1 MFGASIGRAA
11 QRIIDAMV
19 RWLAHGHFNP
29 NILTVV
35 GVAINVGSG
44 LLFGFGRFFWAGI
57 VLIIANLFDMLDG
70 QVARLSGRVTRFG
83 GFLDSSLD
91 RLSDMVV
98 FVGLM
103 VFYAR
108 ATEYHSTLNVFL
120 AGAGLMVSVWVR
132 YASARAESLIPKC
145 DVGFLRRPERVVL
158 FIIGALST
166 VPGSNNY
173 FAYRMPAVLWV
184 LAVGSYWTFAHRMYH
199 TWTEVN
205 RSEAKHVVAE
215 SGASAGEQSEV
226 RSKPTLA
233 NKPASLGFWSIV
245 TAGEVAAWRVKWEVL
260 FASILALWIGGR
272 IVRSISQNPSRFI
285 GLRPAR
291 IGFASVVT
299 VAVLV
304 GVLIGITVPERF

>member
-11 QRIIDAMV
+11 QRIIDAIV
-19 RWLAHGHFNP
+19 RWLAIGHINP
-29 NILTVV
+29 NVLTVI
-35 GVAINVGSG
+35 GVALNVGCG
-44 LLFGFGRFFWAGI
+44 LLFGMGWFFYAGI
-57 VLIIANLFDMLDG
+57 ALIVANLFDMLDG

-108 ATEYHSTLNVFL
+108 DLPSHSTLNVFL
-120 AGAGLMVSVWVR
+120 AGAGLMGSVMVS

-166 VPGSNNY
+166 HPGSTNF
-173 FAYRMPAVLWV
+173 FANRMPAVLWV

-199 TWTEVN
+199 TWRELTKA
-205 RSEAKHVVAE
+205 EAKTANVDTEASYAQTSDRRAE
-215 SGASAGEQSEV
+215 P
-226 RSKPTLA
+226 RLLTKP
-233 NKPASLGFWSIV
+233 
-245 TAGEVAAWRVKWEVL
+245 
-260 FASILALWIGGR
+260 
-272 IVRSISQNPSRFI
+272 IVRNRVDGPW
-285 GLRPAR
+285 
-291 IGFASVVT
+291 
-299 VAVLV
+299 
-304 GVLIGITVPERF
+304 

>member
-11 QRIIDAMV
+11 QRIIDAIV
-19 RWLAHGHFNP
+19 RWLALGHINP
-29 NILTVV
+29 NILTVI
-35 GVAINVGSG
+35 GVSLNVGCG
-44 LLFGFGRFFWAGI
+44 LLFGMGWFFAAGI
-57 VLIIANLFDMLDG
+57 ALIVANLFDMLDG

-108 ATEYHSTLNVFL
+108 DTEFHSTLNVFL
-120 AGAGLMVSVWVR
+120 AGAGLMGSVMVS

-166 VPGSNNY
+166 HPGSLSS
-173 FAYRMPAVLWV
+173 FANRMPAVLWV

-199 TWTEVN
+199 TWRELTKA
-205 RSEAKHVVAE
+205 EAKPANVDAE
-215 SGASAGEQSEV
+215 ASY
-226 RSKPTLA
+226 SKAEERRAEPRLVT
-233 NKPASLGFWSIV
+233 KPS
-245 TAGEVAAWRVKWEVL
+245 
-260 FASILALWIGGR
+260 
-272 IVRSISQNPSRFI
+272 
-285 GLRPAR
+285 
-291 IGFASVVT
+291 
-299 VAVLV
+299 
-304 GVLIGITVPERF
+304 

>member
-11 QRIIDAMV
+11 QRIIDAIV
-19 RWLAHGHFNP
+19 RWLAHGHINP
-29 NILTVV
+29 NILTVI
-35 GVAINVGSG
+35 GVALNVGCG
-44 LLFGFGRFFWAGI
+44 LLFGMGSFFAAGI
-57 VLIIANLFDMLDG
+57 TLIVANLFDMLDG

-108 ATEYHSTLNVFL
+108 DTPFHSTLNVFL
-120 AGAGLMVSVWVR
+120 AGAGLMGSVMVS

-166 VPGSNNY
+166 HPGSTNF
-173 FAYRMPAVLWV
+173 FANRMPAVLWV

-199 TWTEVN
+199 TWRELTK
-205 RSEAKHVVAE
+205 SEAQTENVETEASYAQPSGSKEHPKQAE
-215 SGASAGEQSEV
+215 
-226 RSKPTLA
+226 
-233 NKPASLGFWSIV
+233 
-245 TAGEVAAWRVKWEVL
+245 
-260 FASILALWIGGR
+260 
-272 IVRSISQNPSRFI
+272 
-285 GLRPAR
+285 
-291 IGFASVVT
+291 
-299 VAVLV
+299 
-304 GVLIGITVPERF
+304 VPI

>member
-11 QRIIDAMV
+11 QRIIDAIV
-19 RWLAHGHFNP
+19 RWLAIGHINP
-29 NILTVV
+29 NILTVI
-35 GVAINVGSG
+35 GVALNVGCG
-44 LLFGFGRFFWAGI
+44 LLFGLGWFFAAGI
-57 VLIIANLFDMLDG
+57 ALVVANLFDMLDG

-108 ATEYHSTLNVFL
+108 DTEAHSTLNVFL
-120 AGAGLMVSVWVR
+120 AGAGLMGSVMVS

-166 VPGSNNY
+166 HPKSTNY
-173 FAYRMPAVLWV
+173 FANRMPAVLWV

-199 TWTEVN
+199 TWRELTKADEKTANVEDKASYPQSSGSKERPKRAEV
-205 RSEAKHVVAE
+205 
-215 SGASAGEQSEV
+215 
-226 RSKPTLA
+226 P
-233 NKPASLGFWSIV
+233 I
-245 TAGEVAAWRVKWEVL
+245 
-260 FASILALWIGGR
+260 
-272 IVRSISQNPSRFI
+272 
-285 GLRPAR
+285 
-291 IGFASVVT
+291 
-299 VAVLV
+299 
-304 GVLIGITVPERF
+304 

>member
-19 RWLAHGHFNP
+19 RWLALGHINP
-29 NILTVV
+29 NILTVI
-35 GVAINVGSG
+35 GVALNVGCG
-44 LLFGFGRFFWAGI
+44 LLFGYGSFFSAGI
-57 VLIIANLFDMLDG
+57 ALIIANLFDMLDG

-108 ATEYHSTLNVFL
+108 DTEFHSTLNVFL
-120 AGAGLMVSVWVR
+120 AGAGLMGSVMVS

-166 VPGSNNY
+166 HPGSSNF
-173 FAYRMPAVLWV
+173 FANRMPAVLWV
-184 LAVGSYWTFAHRMYH
+184 LAIGSYWTFAHRMYH
-199 TWTEVN
+199 TWRELN
-205 RSEAKHVVAE
+205 IQAKKE
-215 SGASAGEQSEV
+215 NSGEQSSYSQAGGQGERRTEQRLV
-226 RSKPTLA
+226 HKPGS
-233 NKPASLGFWSIV
+233 SLSI
-245 TAGEVAAWRVKWEVL
+245 
-260 FASILALWIGGR
+260 
-272 IVRSISQNPSRFI
+272 
-285 GLRPAR
+285 
-291 IGFASVVT
+291 
-299 VAVLV
+299 
-304 GVLIGITVPERF
+304 

>member
-11 QRIIDAMV
+11 QRIIDAIV
-19 RWLAHGHFNP
+19 RWLAIGHINP
-29 NILTVV
+29 NILTVI
-35 GVAINVGSG
+35 GVSLNVGCG
-44 LLFGFGRFFWAGI
+44 LLFGMGRFFSAGI
-57 VLIIANLFDMLDG
+57 ALIVANLFDMLDG

-108 ATEYHSTLNVFL
+108 DTEFHSTLNVFL
-120 AGAGLMVSVWVR
+120 AGAGLMGSVMVS

-166 VPGSNNY
+166 HPGSTNY
-173 FAYRMPAVLWV
+173 FANRMPAVLWV

-199 TWTEVN
+199 TWRELTKA
-205 RSEAKHVVAE
+205 EAKTANVDADASYAQSGERRAE
-215 SGASAGEQSEV
+215 PRLV
-226 RSKPTLA
+226 TKP
-233 NKPASLGFWSIV
+233 S
-245 TAGEVAAWRVKWEVL
+245 
-260 FASILALWIGGR
+260 
-272 IVRSISQNPSRFI
+272 
-285 GLRPAR
+285 
-291 IGFASVVT
+291 
-299 VAVLV
+299 
-304 GVLIGITVPERF
+304 

>member
-11 QRIIDAMV
+11 QRIIDAIV
-19 RWLAHGHFNP
+19 RWLAMGHINP
-29 NILTVV
+29 NILTVI
-35 GVAINVGSG
+35 GVALNVGCG
-44 LLFGFGRFFWAGI
+44 LLFGLGRFFSAGI
-57 VLIIANLFDMLDG
+57 ALIVANLFDMLDG

-108 ATEYHSTLNVFL
+108 DTEFHSTLNVFL
-120 AGAGLMVSVWVR
+120 AGAGLMGSVMVS

-166 VPGSNNY
+166 RPGSHNF
-173 FAYRMPAVLWV
+173 FANRMPAVLWV

-199 TWTEVN
+199 TWWELNRNNANEVAPAP
-205 RSEAKHVVAE
+205 SETDSPPE
-215 SGASAGEQSEV
+215 IGRE
-226 RSKPTLA
+226 PTLA
-233 NKPASLGFWSIV
+233 HKAS
-245 TAGEVAAWRVKWEVL
+245 
-260 FASILALWIGGR
+260 
-272 IVRSISQNPSRFI
+272 
-285 GLRPAR
+285 
-291 IGFASVVT
+291 
-299 VAVLV
+299 
-304 GVLIGITVPERF
+304 

>member
-11 QRIIDAMV
+11 QRIIDAIV
-19 RWLAHGHFNP
+19 RWLAIGHINP
-29 NILTVV
+29 NILTVI
-35 GVAINVGSG
+35 GVSLNVGCG
-44 LLFGFGRFFWAGI
+44 LLFGMGRFFSAGI
-57 VLIIANLFDMLDG
+57 ALIVANLFDMLDG

-108 ATEYHSTLNVFL
+108 DTEFHSTLNVFL
-120 AGAGLMVSVWVR
+120 AGAGLMGSVMVS

-166 VPGSNNY
+166 HPGSTNF
-173 FAYRMPAVLWV
+173 FANRMPAVLWV

-199 TWTEVN
+199 TWRELTKVDV
-205 RSEAKHVVAE
+205 KPPKVDAE
-215 SGASAGEQSEV
+215 TKYAQSGERRAEPRLV
-226 RSKPTLA
+226 TKP
-233 NKPASLGFWSIV
+233 S
-245 TAGEVAAWRVKWEVL
+245 
-260 FASILALWIGGR
+260 
-272 IVRSISQNPSRFI
+272 
-285 GLRPAR
+285 
-291 IGFASVVT
+291 
-299 VAVLV
+299 
-304 GVLIGITVPERF
+304 